1 MYKPGT
7 IEQYKIYSY
16 LKEKFYLEEF
26 LLYPISRTSMLL
38 EDKAGDK
45 LALEY
50 QNGSVREIDLPSPP
64 DIEEVKAFLKSFHAL
79 EPKPCLNDFESITLW
94 WLEHPNPLTLQQAL
108 GLTDDLYRHFL
119 VYPLIDDETV
129 RRIVSKGLV
138 TEKEFLDIRLWYR
151 NGHVMT
157 CWLGQLGLDGTGN
170 IYGLIFR
177 YRKPNATKYEF
188 YLLDD
193 YYRFMNHIPD
203 LASED
208 AAIN

>member
-45 LALEY
+45 LAFEY

-138 TEKEFLDIRLWYR
+138 TEKNF
-151 NGHVMT
+151 
-157 CWLGQLGLDGTGN
+157 
-170 IYGLIFR
+170 
-177 YRKPNATKYEF
+177 
-188 YLLDD
+188 
-193 YYRFMNHIPD
+193 
-203 LASED
+203 
-208 AAIN
+208 